1 MSGFDNKI
9 VHDTHVVNN
18 GKIYVI
24 IFPNYKLYFGATM
37 VEINE
42 RKNKHKQAHMRK
54 TKTSKLYQAFDEFGI
69 DNVLFCI
76 VENNI
81 PEDMLKL
88 RERYYIAKYNT
99 VENGYNTSYG
109 ESQLGGNPYKIN
121 SIEIV
126 LEIYDM
132 LRDDNILI
140 KDIANKFSV
149 TGTLIS
155 NMNEGKVH
163 AIHSKNSYPIRKT
176 YKKLSEDIV
185 MDMVKDLKNA
195 KLGITKFKNKTE
207 MHETIAKKY
216 NKTRKS
222 IGNIDNGTVHNKI
235 LKDNGVVDFPI
246 SGY

>member
-69 DNVLFCI
+69 DNVLFCM

-81 PEDMLKL
+81 PEDMLRL

-99 VENGYNTSYG
+99 VENGYNTSHG

-121 SIEIV
+121 SIETV

-149 TGTLIS
+149 TRTLIS

-176 YKKLSEDIV
+176 YKKLILALNIIAENIYADKEISKKV
-185 MDMVKDLKNA
+185 FKLVSANTGSVLVVNHTLNA
-195 KLGITKFKNKTE
+195 MLIFTVSINSFSSPITKFVL
-207 MHETIAKKY
+207 
-216 NKTRKS
+216 R
-222 IGNIDNGTVHNKI
+222 
-235 LKDNGVVDFPI
+235 P
-246 SGY
+246 